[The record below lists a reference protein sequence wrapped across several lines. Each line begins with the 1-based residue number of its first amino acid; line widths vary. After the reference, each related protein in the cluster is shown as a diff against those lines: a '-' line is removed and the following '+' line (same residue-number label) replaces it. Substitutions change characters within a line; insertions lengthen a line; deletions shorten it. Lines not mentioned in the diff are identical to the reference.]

1 MKSEKISANHLYD
14 KELNVENM
22 YGMHKKVKVKV
33 THSCLT
39 LCNPMDCICQASLSM
54 EFSRQEY
61 WSGLPFL
68 SPGDL
73 PHPGIKS
80 GSLTLQADS
89 LPSEPLGKPWA
100 FVYKWKW
107 NLITRK
113 QIYFKND
120 QRNWIDI
127 FLKMYKWPTCSRRDL
142 QCH

>member
-22 YGMHKKVKVKV
+22 YGMHKKVKV

-73 PHPGIKS
+73 PHPV
-80 GSLTLQADS
+80 LNPCLLHWQAD
-89 LPSEPLGKPWA
+89 L
-100 FVYKWKW
+100 FY
-107 NLITRK
+107 
-113 QIYFKND
+113 
-120 QRNWIDI
+120 
-127 FLKMYKWPTCSRRDL
+127 
-142 QCH
+142 